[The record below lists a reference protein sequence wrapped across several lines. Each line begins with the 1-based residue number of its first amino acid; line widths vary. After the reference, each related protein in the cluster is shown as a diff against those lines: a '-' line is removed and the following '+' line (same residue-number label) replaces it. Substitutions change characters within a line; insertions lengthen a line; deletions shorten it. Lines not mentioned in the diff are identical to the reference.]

1 MGPSSG
7 RWAVIVVVAAQL
19 VAACSP
25 SPART
30 WPVVCPKPRHNLE
43 WQLDGLVDASVDAQV
58 YEIDMNNSPHVVAA
72 VHARGRRVF
81 CYSEAGTRQD
91 WRWEAGRFPVS
102 VLGRDYVGW
111 PSEPW
116 LDIGKLETIGPIMS
130 ARLDQCRAERIRR
143 GGVRLGDGDPGGY
156 RVPADGRR
164 PLVPFV
170 PANKAMFNA
179 EYNLDTFPFCSQAR
193 QLRFSSIKKR
203 LDLGGAWREPC

>member
-91 WRWEAGRFPVS
+91 WRGGGRPVPGS
-102 VLGRDYVGW
+102 RFGREY
-111 PSEPW
+111 
-116 LDIGKLETIGPIMS
+116 
-130 ARLDQCRAERIRR
+130 
-143 GGVRLGDGDPGGY
+143 GGLP
-156 RVPADGRR
+156 
-164 PLVPFV
+164 
-170 PANKAMFNA
+170 
-179 EYNLDTFPFCSQAR
+179 
-193 QLRFSSIKKR
+193 
-203 LDLGGAWREPC
+203 